1 MISILLQLAAVY
13 VCTIAV
19 AILFHM
25 PKEQFLFCG
34 LAGMAAWMGYLLAL
48 RLSLSVVLA
57 SFISALLL
65 TAISRIFA
73 VTRRTPIIIFLVSG
87 IFPLVPGA
95 GIYYT
100 AYYFIMGDNALAL
113 GKGVETIKIAVAIAL
128 GIVLMLSLP
137 YSLFRGFGKRENPE
151 KTPKL

>member
-1 MISILLQLAAVY
+1 MIPILLQLAAVY

-19 AILFHM
+19 AVLFHM
-25 PKEQFLFCG
+25 PKDQFPFCG
-34 LAGMAAWMGYLLAL
+34 LTGLAAWIGYLLAL
-48 RLSLSVVLA
+48 QVNPSVVLA

-65 TAISRIFA
+65 TGISRILA
-73 VTRRTPIIIFLVSG
+73 VIRRTPIIIFLVSG

-100 AYYFIMGDNALAL
+100 AYYFIMGDNSLAL
-113 GKGVETIKIAVAIAL
+113 GKGIETIKIAVAIAL

-137 YSLFRGFGKRENPE
+137 YSFFRSFGKKGN
-151 KTPKL
+151 

>member
-1 MISILLQLAAVY
+1 MIIFQLAAVY

-25 PKEQFLFCG
+25 PKDQFLFCG
-34 LAGMAAWMGYLLAL
+34 LTGMVAWIGYLLAL
-48 RLSLSVVLA
+48 QINPSVVLA

-65 TAISRIFA
+65 TAVSRIFA

-128 GIVLMLSLP
+128 GIVLMFSLP
-137 YSLFRGFGKRENPE
+137 YSLFRGFGKKE
-151 KTPKL
+151 KTAKRERS

>member
-1 MISILLQLAAVY
+1 MILFQLAVVF

-25 PKEQFLFCG
+25 PQEQYAFCG
-34 LAGMAAWMGYLLAL
+34 LTGTAAWIGYLAAL
-48 RLSLSVVLA
+48 EINPSVVLA
-57 SFISALLL
+57 SFVSALLL

-73 VTRRTPIIIFLVSG
+73 VYRRTPIIIFLVSG

-100 AYYFIMGDNALAL
+100 AYYFIMGDNALAV

-137 YSLFRGFGKRENPE
+137 YSLFRSFGKKDGAPAHE
-151 KTPKL
+151 KP